1 MSTPG
6 ENLRRLRTKAGLSA
20 AELAQRVGRS
30 ESAVRNQENGTN
42 GIPAALAKRYAQAL
56 GVTAA
61 AILYGDDSPSAQT
74 PTPAMLPIRRR
85 VQAGAWLAVDDTA
98 QVPPKKYPA
107 ARDPRFAADQWL
119 SEVVGDSMDAL
130 AEPAPI
136 LEGDLVHCVDAVG
149 IGYAPRTGDIVEAE
163 RVRFGGSEVEVSL
176 KQVVVTDGGV
186 ELWPRSKNPRWR
198 EPLVLTDGAVDG
210 EEIEV
215 RISGLVIGMLRRFGR
230 AF

>member
-1 MSTPG
+1 MNSPG

-20 AELAQRVGRS
+20 AELAARVGRS

-42 GIPAALAKRYAQAL
+42 GIPATLAKKYAQVL

-61 AILYGDDSPSAQT
+61 AILYGDDAPSSQG
-74 PTPAMLPIRRR
+74 PQPAMLPIRRR
-85 VQAGAWLAVDDTA
+85 VQAGAWLTVDDTS
-98 QVPPKKYPA
+98 QVPPRRYPA

-130 AEPAPI
+130 SDPAPI
-136 LEGDLVHCVDAVG
+136 LEGDLVHCVDAVA
-149 IGYAPRTGDIVEAE
+149 IGYAPRTGDVVEAE
-163 RVRFGGSEVEVSL
+163 RLRFGGREVEVSL
-176 KQVVVTDGGV
+176 KQVVVTEKGV

-198 EPLVLTDGAVDG
+198 EPLILLDGAPE

-215 RISGLVIGMLRRFGR
+215 RISGLVVGMLRRFGR
-230 AF
+230 SY